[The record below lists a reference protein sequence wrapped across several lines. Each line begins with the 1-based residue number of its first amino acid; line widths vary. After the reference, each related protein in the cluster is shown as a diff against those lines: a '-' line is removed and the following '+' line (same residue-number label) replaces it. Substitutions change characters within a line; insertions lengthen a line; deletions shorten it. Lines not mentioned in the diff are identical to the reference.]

1 MYTDEYVR
9 ISTPQRKQDMSHIER
24 KNGVV
29 TMKPGIDIVAS
40 QCANLKQEFLEIIN
54 SGEKKIVID
63 FSGTEMID
71 SSGIGLL
78 ISIRNSLANYGG
90 SEIELL
96 NLSEDLKQLFKV
108 MKLDNHFRI
117 S

>member
-1 MYTDEYVR
+1 
-9 ISTPQRKQDMSHIER
+9 MSHIER

-40 QCANLKQEFLEIIN
+40 QCASLKQEFVEIIN

-63 FSGTEMID
+63 LSATEMID

-90 SEIELL
+90 GEIELL

-108 MKLDNHFRI
+108 MKLDNHFKI

>member
-1 MYTDEYVR
+1 
-9 ISTPQRKQDMSHIER
+9 MSHIER

-29 TMKPGIDIVAS
+29 TMRPGIDIVAS
-40 QCANLKQEFLEIIN
+40 QCPALKQEFLEIIN
-54 SGEKKIVID
+54 SGENKIIID

-78 ISIRNSLANYGG
+78 ISIRNSLANNGG
-90 SEIELL
+90 GEIELL
-96 NLSEDLKQLFKV
+96 NLTDDLKQLFKV
-108 MKLDNHFRI
+108 MKLDNHFKI

>member
-1 MYTDEYVR
+1 M
-9 ISTPQRKQDMSHIER
+9 
-24 KNGVV
+24 N
-29 TMKPGIDIVAS
+29 PGIDIVAS
-40 QCANLKQEFLEIIN
+40 QCASLKQEFVEIIN

-63 FSGTEMID
+63 FSATEMID

-90 SEIELL
+90 GEIELL

-108 MKLDNHFRI
+108 MKLDNHFKI

>member
-1 MYTDEYVR
+1 
-9 ISTPQRKQDMSHIER
+9 MSHIER

-29 TMKPGIDIVAS
+29 IIKPGIDIVAS
-40 QCANLKQEFLEIIN
+40 QCANLKLEFLEIIN
-54 SGEKKIVID
+54 NSEKKIVID

-90 SEIELL
+90 GEIELL

-108 MKLDNHFRI
+108 MKLDNHFKI

>member
-1 MYTDEYVR
+1 
-9 ISTPQRKQDMSHIER
+9 
-24 KNGVV
+24 
-29 TMKPGIDIVAS
+29 
-40 QCANLKQEFLEIIN
+40 
-54 SGEKKIVID
+54 
-63 FSGTEMID
+63 MID

>member
-1 MYTDEYVR
+1 
-9 ISTPQRKQDMSHIER
+9 MSHIER

-40 QCANLKQEFLEIIN
+40 QCAGLKQEFLEIIN
-54 SGEKKIVID
+54 GGENKIIID
-63 FSGTEMID
+63 LAGTEMID

-78 ISIRNSLANYGG
+78 ISIRNSLVNYGG
-90 SEIELL
+90 GEIELL
-96 NLSEDLKQLFKV
+96 NLSGDLKQLFKV
-108 MKLDNHFRI
+108 MKLDNHFKI

>member
-1 MYTDEYVR
+1 
-9 ISTPQRKQDMSHIER
+9 MSHIER

-29 TMKPGIDIVAS
+29 TMKPGTDFVAS
-40 QCANLKQEFLEIIN
+40 QCANLKQEFVEIIN
-54 SGEKKIVID
+54 SGEKSIIID
-63 FSGTEMID
+63 FSATEMID

-90 SEIELL
+90 GEIELL

-108 MKLDNHFRI
+108 MKLDNHFKI

>member
-1 MYTDEYVR
+1 
-9 ISTPQRKQDMSHIER
+9 MSHIER
-24 KNGVV
+24 KSGVV
-29 TMKPGIDIVAS
+29 TLKPGVDIVAS
-40 QCANLKQEFLEIIN
+40 QCPGLKQEFLEIIN
-54 SGEKKIVID
+54 NGEKTIIID

-90 SEIELL
+90 GEIELL

-108 MKLDNHFRI
+108 MKLDNHFKI

>member
-1 MYTDEYVR
+1 
-9 ISTPQRKQDMSHIER
+9 MSHIER

-29 TMKPGIDIVAS
+29 TLKPGVDIVAS
-40 QCANLKQEFLEIIN
+40 QCPSLKQEFLEIIN
-54 SGEKKIVID
+54 SGEKKINID

-90 SEIELL
+90 GEIELL
-96 NLSEDLKQLFKV
+96 NLSDDLKQLFQV
-108 MKLDNHFRI
+108 MKLDNHFKI

>member
-1 MYTDEYVR
+1 
-9 ISTPQRKQDMSHIER
+9 MSHIER

-78 ISIRNSLANYGG
+78 ISIRNSLANYAG

>member
-1 MYTDEYVR
+1 
-9 ISTPQRKQDMSHIER
+9 MSHIER

-40 QCANLKQEFLEIIN
+40 QCASLKQEFVEIIN

-63 FSGTEMID
+63 FSATEMID

-90 SEIELL
+90 GEIELL

-108 MKLDNHFRI
+108 MKLDNHFKI

>member
-1 MYTDEYVR
+1 
-9 ISTPQRKQDMSHIER
+9 MSHIDR

-40 QCANLKQEFLEIIN
+40 QCANLKQDFLEIIN
-54 SGEKKIVID
+54 SGEKKIIID

-78 ISIRNSLANYGG
+78 ISIRNSLANNGG
-90 SEIELL
+90 DEIELL

-108 MKLDNHFRI
+108 MKLDNHFKI

>member
-1 MYTDEYVR
+1 
-9 ISTPQRKQDMSHIER
+9 MSHIER

-29 TMKPGIDIVAS
+29 TMRPGIDIVAS
-40 QCANLKQEFLEIIN
+40 QCPALKQEFLEIIN
-54 SGEKKIVID
+54 SGENKIIID

-78 ISIRNSLANYGG
+78 ISIRNSLANSGG
-90 SEIELL
+90 GEIEFI

-108 MKLDNHFRI
+108 MKLDNHFKI

>member
-1 MYTDEYVR
+1 
-9 ISTPQRKQDMSHIER
+9 MSYIER

-40 QCANLKQEFLEIIN
+40 QCTNLKQEFLEIIN
-54 SGEKKIVID
+54 SGEKKIIID
-63 FSGTEMID
+63 FSETEMID

-78 ISIRNSLANYGG
+78 ISIRNSLTNFGG
-90 SEIELL
+90 GEVELI
-96 NLSEDLKQLFKV
+96 NLSEDLKQLFKI
-108 MKLDNHFRI
+108 MKLDNHFKI

>member
-1 MYTDEYVR
+1 
-9 ISTPQRKQDMSHIER
+9 MSHIER

-40 QCANLKQEFLEIIN
+40 QCANLKQEFLDIIN

-78 ISIRNSLANYGG
+78 ISIRNSLANNGG
-90 SEIELL
+90 GEIELL

>member
-1 MYTDEYVR
+1 
-9 ISTPQRKQDMSHIER
+9 MSHIDR

-54 SGEKKIVID
+54 SGEKKIIID

-78 ISIRNSLANYGG
+78 ISIRNSLANNGG
-90 SEIELL
+90 DEIELL

-108 MKLDNHFRI
+108 MKLDNHFKI

>member
-1 MYTDEYVR
+1 
-9 ISTPQRKQDMSHIER
+9 MSHIER

-29 TMKPGIDIVAS
+29 TMKPGIDFVAS
-40 QCANLKQEFLEIIN
+40 QCANLKQEFVEIIN
-54 SGEKKIVID
+54 SGEKKIIID
-63 FSGTEMID
+63 FSATEMID

-90 SEIELL
+90 GEIELL

-108 MKLDNHFRI
+108 MKLDNHFKI

>member
-1 MYTDEYVR
+1 
-9 ISTPQRKQDMSHIER
+9 MSLIER

-40 QCANLKQEFLEIIN
+40 QCAGLKQEFLEIIN
-54 SGEKKIVID
+54 SGEKKIAID
-63 FSGTEMID
+63 LSETEMID

-78 ISIRNSLANYGG
+78 ISIRNSLSNNGG
-90 SEIELL
+90 GEIELM
-96 NLSEDLKQLFKV
+96 NLSDDLRHLFRV
-108 MKLDNHFRI
+108 MKLDNHFKI